1 MSLVNEVW
9 AKPTQMQNLE
19 NLNARIARL
28 AGMFLKVANLKG
40 FTGSAPRAAPAR
52 QEKSVWLP
60 LEGLNFHSRITSQL
74 VHQVHPWCC
83 A

>member
-28 AGMFLKVANLKG
+28 AGMFLKVENLKG

-52 QEKSVWLP
+52 QEKSV
-60 LEGLNFHSRITSQL
+60 
-74 VHQVHPWCC
+74 
-83 A
+83 

>member
-28 AGMFLKVANLKG
+28 AGMFLKVENLKG
-40 FTGSAPRAAPAR
+40 FTESAPRAAPAR
-52 QEKSVWLP
+52 QEKSV
-60 LEGLNFHSRITSQL
+60 
-74 VHQVHPWCC
+74 
-83 A
+83 